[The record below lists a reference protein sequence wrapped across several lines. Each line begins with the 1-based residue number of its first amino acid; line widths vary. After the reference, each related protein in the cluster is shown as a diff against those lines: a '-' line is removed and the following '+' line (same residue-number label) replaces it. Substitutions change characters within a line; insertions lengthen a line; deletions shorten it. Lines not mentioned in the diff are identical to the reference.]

1 MTALFDTQPTGQALQ
16 LADFATELISVH
28 DAEGRFLNA
37 STVSR
42 DLLGVDADELYGRRL
57 LDLVH
62 PEDFRVMETVFDGV
76 PGEPRGGTVSASC
89 RLRHADGYWTWVEV
103 TARPMPGTFDGT
115 TVVSIRGAAEL
126 VAARQAAEWADQTLR
141 QVFDHAPT
149 PMAMLG
155 LDNRFERANPAF
167 CALLETTPDQLVG
180 RTLAGFA
187 EGGDS
192 PADRFAM
199 TELASGR
206 TDQLTGS
213 QSFLRAGGGSV
224 TASTRRTVT
233 HASTGRQ
240 QVLLQVLAVREAAS
254 PAPTAAPV
262 SSRSAGTAVPA
273 VASVPATSVPVQG
286 RPGGDGSVMRETA
299 RTAPEGVT
307 GLTSRPLL
315 LDRLHLAVDRPERAS
330 QFLVMFFVDLEGTRK
345 VLDRHG
351 RRSLEG
357 VLVAA
362 GNRLRSAVRS
372 DDTVARFGDSGFVVL
387 CPAVSASGDV
397 VSLRK
402 RLAHAVG
409 DGAILVDGR
418 KFKLTAQVGAAI
430 VGPGEACDAEGL
442 LERADAAMARHQ

>member
-1 MTALFDTQPTGQALQ
+1 VTALFDTQTARGQALQ

-28 DAEGRFLNA
+28 DAAGRFLNA
-37 STVSR
+37 SAVSR
-42 DLLGVDADELYGRRL
+42 ELLGVDADELYGRRL

-62 PEDFRVMETVFDGV
+62 PEDVQAMETVFAGV
-76 PGEPRGGTVSASC
+76 PGEPRSGTVSASC
-89 RLRHADGYWTWVEV
+89 RLRHADGYWAWVEI
-103 TARPMPGTFDGT
+103 TARPLPGAFDGT
-115 TVVSIRGAAEL
+115 TVVSIRSAAEL

-155 LDNRFERANPAF
+155 LDNRIERVNPAF
-167 CALLETTPDQLVG
+167 CGLLETTPDQLVG
-180 RTLAGFA
+180 RGLAGFV

-213 QSFLRAGGGSV
+213 QAFLRAGGGSV

-240 QVLLQVLAVREAAS
+240 QVLLHVLAVREA
-254 PAPTAAPV
+254 TAAV
-262 SSRSAGTAVPA
+262 SAMPPTGVVPPASRPL
-273 VASVPATSVPVQG
+273 PVQG
-286 RPGGDGSVMRETA
+286 RGGAVDSPVGREAA
-299 RTAPEGVT
+299 RPAPEGVT

-315 LDRLHLAVDRPERAS
+315 LDRLHLAVARPERAS
-330 QFLVMFFVDLEGTRK
+330 QFLVMFFVDLEGTSK
-345 VLDRHG
+345 VLGRHG

-362 GNRLRSAVRS
+362 GNRLRSAVRG

-387 CPAVSASGDV
+387 CPAVSASSDV

-409 DGAILVDGR
+409 DGPILVDGR

-442 LERADAAMARHQ
+442 LERADSAMARHQ